1 MDEERTRRTP
11 VAPFTAVSTGKVTSC
26 HTVGFGHDNHRRGVE
41 VGEDVNFGIHG
52 SVGTRDEQEE
62 SRAEYDQPVM
72 QGVMYNFVKH
82 DNSSIE

>member
-1 MDEERTRRTP
+1 MKTH
-11 VAPFTAVSTGKVTSC
+11 FLGC

-52 SVGTRDEQEE
+52 SVGARDEQEE

>member
-1 MDEERTRRTP
+1 MTIKKIQSLEADAMKR
-11 VAPFTAVSTGKVTSC
+11 VAAYCRVSTQ
-26 HTVGFGHDNHRRGVE
+26 
-41 VGEDVNFGIHG
+41 
-52 SVGTRDEQEE
+52 RDEQEE